1 MTEWH
6 ALEIIVPTEA
16 AEAIEFALNELSAEG
31 TEINNLGPKQHET
44 LNVVGYF
51 NERPP
56 DDEVATQLGIALEIY
71 SLPDDTVIETSW
83 KEVEN
88 RDWLAEWKKNWK
100 PTVTGSFIVAPAWQ
114 EVVTDD
120 RNPLDCRG
128 KIANQRPVPKNIW
141 L

>member
-56 DDEVATQLGIALEIY
+56 DDEVAIQLGIALEI
-71 SLPDDTVIETSW
+71 
-83 KEVEN
+83 
-88 RDWLAEWKKNWK
+88 
-100 PTVTGSFIVAPAWQ
+100 
-114 EVVTDD
+114 
-120 RNPLDCRG
+120 
-128 KIANQRPVPKNIW
+128 
-141 L
+141 